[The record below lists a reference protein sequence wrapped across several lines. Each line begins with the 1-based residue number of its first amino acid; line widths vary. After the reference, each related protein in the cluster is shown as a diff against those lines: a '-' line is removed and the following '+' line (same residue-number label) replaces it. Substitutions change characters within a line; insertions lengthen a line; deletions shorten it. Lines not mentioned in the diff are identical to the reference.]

1 MRSLRR
7 DVRYGLRLVRRNP
20 LFSAVMVITLAL
32 GIGANTAIFSILDA
46 LLLRSLPVWQ
56 PDRLVEVCA
65 IYRNGSRV
73 PLSFPIFQQLA
84 SNQRVFSRLLGWT
97 GGSRRNVEVDGALL
111 LSSVRGVTGNYY
123 GELGA
128 SPLLGRLVGPKDAES
143 TSAAPVAVLGYEFWQ
158 ERFGRDP
165 AVIGKV
171 IRIEGEPFT
180 IVGVSRKW
188 FTGMT
193 PGDAPDITI
202 PLSAGPFAKYTN
214 NRSLLWILATGRLQD
229 GTTAQQARAQ
239 LQSFWHETLVQAA
252 PTAVPGQRL
261 QSWLQMGLE
270 VNPETTG
277 VNRDL
282 REHFARPLRVLMGVS
297 ILVLLVACVNLA
309 SLTLARSAIRSR
321 EMSVRMSLGATRL
334 HVARQF
340 LIESVLLS
348 SAAALLAMAF
358 ASWTSRLL
366 VAVMGEAASAPVIL
380 DLRPDWRVFSYTA
393 LVAIGAGVLI
403 ALAPA
408 WQTSRQPAS
417 AVLQSQ
423 ERTLA
428 TGTGRLGKGLI
439 VTQIA
444 LSFILLIGAGL
455 LLRTFEN
462 LRSFDPQFHRSGV
475 LQLVLQRRPDAPET
489 ADMNSY
495 RKQLLDA
502 VASLP
507 GVSSASFAGLEIP
520 AGDNAK
526 WKDTVSTATADSA
539 GDAGRLA
546 ALVNVSPEFFRTLGI
561 PIVAGRNFDWSD
573 DGHHPRV
580 AIVDSNLARRLAP
593 SGDLLGTRVRF
604 GVQPDFQQLQLV
616 GVTRSARLIDMRDP
630 NAFVI
635 YIPSSQQPQ
644 YNGSLFVRAQNPAG
658 IAKAVER
665 EIQSLG
671 REYAVSTKTLAE
683 TSDRALAEDRAT
695 AILSSM
701 FAGLALLLAGIG
713 LFGLMSYTVT
723 RRTREIGI
731 RMALGSQQSAI
742 LRLVLGESLLLT
754 ITGVVIG
761 APCALAA
768 TRLIAHVLFGVEPRD
783 PLTFAIAAGAL
794 LAIGAAGGYWPA
806 RRAMKTDPIIA
817 LRCD

>member
-1 MRSLRR
+1 MRSLWH
-7 DVRYGLRLVRRNP
+7 DVHYGWRLTRRNP

-56 PDRLVEVCA
+56 PDRLVEVSA

-84 SNQRVFSRLLGWT
+84 NNQRVFSGLLGWT
-97 GGSRRNVEVDGALL
+97 GGSRRNVEVEGALL
-111 LSSVRGVTGNYY
+111 LRTVRGVTGNYY

-128 SPLLGRLVGPKDAES
+128 APLLGRLIGPEDAAIS
-143 TSAAPVAVLGYEFWQ
+143 PGAPVAVLGYEFW
-158 ERFGRDP
+158 ESRFGGSP

-180 IVGVSRKW
+180 IVGVTRKW

-193 PGDAPDITI
+193 PGAAPDITV
-202 PLSAGPFAKYTN
+202 PFTAGPFAKYTN
-214 NRSLLWILATGRLQD
+214 NRSLLWILATGRLKD
-229 GTTAQQARAQ
+229 RTTPEQARAQ
-239 LQSFWHETLVQAA
+239 LQSFWPETLVQTA

-261 QSWLQMGLE
+261 QSWRQMGLE
-270 VNPETTG
+270 VNPEATG

-282 REHFARPLRVLMGVS
+282 RAHFSRPLRVLMGVS
-297 ILVLLVACVNLA
+297 ILILLVACVNLA
-309 SLTLARSAIRSR
+309 SLTLARSAVRSR

-334 HVARQF
+334 HVARRF

-348 SAAALLAMAF
+348 SAGALLALAC
-358 ASWTSRLL
+358 ATWTSRLL

-380 DLRPDWRVFSYTA
+380 DMRPDWRVFSYTA

-408 WQTSRQPAS
+408 WQSSRQPPS
-417 AVLQSQ
+417 ALLQSQ

-502 VASLP
+502 VANLP
-507 GVSSASFAGLEIP
+507 GVASASFASLEIP
-520 AGDNAK
+520 AGDTVG
-526 WKDTVSTATADSA
+526 KDAVSTATTDSA

-546 ALVNVSPEFFRTLGI
+546 APLTVSPEFFETLGI
-561 PIVAGRNFDWSD
+561 TIVAGRNFEWAD
-573 DGHHPRV
+573 DSQHPRV

-604 GVQPDFQQLQLV
+604 GVLPDFQQLQIV
-616 GVTRSARLIDMRDP
+616 GIARSARLIDLRDP
-630 NAFVI
+630 NALVI
-635 YIPSSQQPQ
+635 YIPSSQQPE
-644 YNGSLFVRAQNPAG
+644 YNGNLFVRAQNPAG

-695 AILSSM
+695 ALLSSM

-731 RMALGSQQSAI
+731 RMALGSQQAAI
-742 LRLVLGESLLLT
+742 LRLVLGESLMLAV
-754 ITGVVIG
+754 TGVAIG

-783 PLTFAIAAGAL
+783 PMTFAIVASAL
-794 LAIGAAGGYWPA
+794 LAIGAASGFWPA
-806 RRAMKTDPIIA
+806 RRAMKTDPMIA